1 MTAYQTALENW
12 RRDRLAALTAE
23 DGWLNLTDRIEI
35 APGRMTVGR
44 AADNDVAIS
53 AGPDHLGVLDLAA
66 DGAATFDA
74 GQGPQPFQPVPDN
87 PPRLKVGDLLLERS
101 QVEGIFAL
109 RVRDAAAPARQNF
122 PGIDAYPTAPDWR
135 IEADWILLPEPMD
148 LDIDL
153 VTGARDR
160 VRITHQARF
169 THDGQQVTLLPTHEK
184 SGKPMFVIRDQT
196 AGAETYGAARF
207 LIGEVHGDKVVL
219 DFNKAFNP
227 PCAYTE
233 FAVCPL
239 PPRQNIMGFP
249 IRAGER
255 KPEGHDAAS

>member
-1 MTAYQTALENW
+1 MSDYQTALETW

-23 DGWLNLTDRIEI
+23 DGWLNLTDRVEI

-44 AADNDVAIS
+44 GPQNDLVIS
-53 AGPDHLGVLDLAA
+53 AGPDHLGVLELAE
-66 DGAATFDA
+66 DGATTFEF
-74 GQGPQPFQPVPDN
+74 GRGPLPFQPVPDN

-101 QVEGIFAL
+101 QVEGIYAL

-122 PGIDAYPTAPDWR
+122 AGIDYYPIAPEWR
-135 IEADWILLPEPMD
+135 IEAEWRPLPEPQD

-160 VRITHQARF
+160 VRITHEAGF
-169 THDGQQVTLLPTHEK
+169 THDGQTVTLLPTHEK
-184 SGKPMFVIRDQT
+184 SGKPMFVIRDRT

-207 LIGEVHGDKVVL
+207 LIGEVQGDKVIL

-239 PPRQNIMGFP
+239 PPRQNIMPFA
-249 IRAGER
+249 IRAGEK
-255 KPEGHDAAS
+255 KPEGH

>member
-1 MTAYQTALENW
+1 MTYQTQIEDW
-12 RRDRLAALTAE
+12 RAGRLAALKAE

-35 APGRMTVGR
+35 APGRLTVGR
-44 AADNDVAIS
+44 AADNDVVIS
-53 AGPDHLGVLDLAA
+53 AGPDHLGVLDLAP
-66 DGAATFDA
+66 DGVATFDA

-122 PGIDAYPTAPDWR
+122 AGIDYYPIEPAWR
-135 IEADWILLPEPMD
+135 IEADWVPLPEPLD

-160 VRITHQARF
+160 VRITHEARF
-169 THDGQQVTLLPTHEK
+169 THDGQQITLLPTHEK
-184 SGKPMFVIRDQT
+184 SGKPMFVIRDKT

-207 LIGEVHGDKVVL
+207 LIGEVQDGKVVL
-219 DFNKAFNP
+219 DFNRAFNP
-227 PCAYTE
+227 PCAYTG

-239 PPRQNIMGFP
+239 PPRQNNMPFA
-249 IRAGER
+249 IRAGEM
-255 KPEGHDAAS
+255 KPADH

>member
-1 MTAYQTALENW
+1 MTYQTQIEDW
-12 RRDRLAALTAE
+12 RAGRLAALKAE

-35 APGRMTVGR
+35 APGRLTVGR
-44 AADNDVAIS
+44 AADNDVVIS
-53 AGPDHLGVLDLAA
+53 AGPDHLGVLDLAP
-66 DGAATFDA
+66 DGVATFDA

-122 PGIDAYPTAPDWR
+122 AGIDYYPIEPAWR
-135 IEADWILLPEPMD
+135 IEADWVPLPEPLD

-160 VRITHQARF
+160 VRITHEARF
-169 THDGQQVTLLPTHEK
+169 THDGQQITLLPTHEK
-184 SGKPMFVIRDQT
+184 SGKPMFVIRDRT

-207 LIGEVHGDKVVL
+207 LIGEVQGDKVVL

-239 PPRQNIMGFP
+239 PPRQNIMPFA
-249 IRAGER
+249 IRAGEK
-255 KPEGHDAAS
+255 KPADH

>member
-1 MTAYQTALENW
+1 MTYQTQIEDW
-12 RRDRLAALTAE
+12 RAGRLAALKAE

-44 AADNDVAIS
+44 AADNDVVIS
-53 AGPDHLGVLDLAA
+53 AGPDHMGVLDLAP

-109 RVRDAAAPARQNF
+109 RVRDAKAPARQNF
-122 PGIDAYPTAPDWR
+122 PGIDYYPIDPAWR
-135 IEADWILLPEPMD
+135 IEADWIPLSEPQD

-160 VRITHQARF
+160 VRITHEARF
-169 THDGQQVTLLPTHEK
+169 THYGQPITLLPTHEK

-239 PPRQNIMGFP
+239 PPRQNIMPFA
-249 IRAGER
+249 IRAGEM
-255 KPEGHDAAS
+255 KPADH

>member
-1 MTAYQTALENW
+1 MTYQTQIEDW
-12 RRDRLAALTAE
+12 RSDRLAALTAE

-44 AADNDVAIS
+44 AADNDVVIS
-53 AGPDHLGVLDLAA
+53 AGPDYLGVLDLGA

-74 GQGPQPFQPVPDN
+74 GQGAQPFQPVPDN

-109 RVRDAAAPARQNF
+109 RVRDAKAPTRQDF
-122 PGIDAYPTAPDWR
+122 PGIDYYPLDSAWR
-135 IEADWILLPEPMD
+135 IEADWHPLPEALD

-153 VTGARDR
+153 VTGAQDR
-160 VRITHQARF
+160 VRITHEARF
-169 THDGQQVTLLPTHEK
+169 THDGQTVTLLPTHEK
-184 SGKPMFVIRDQT
+184 SGKPMFVIRDRT

-207 LIGEVHGDKVVL
+207 LIGEVQGDKVVL

-239 PPRQNIMGFP
+239 PPRQNIMHFA
-249 IRAGER
+249 IRAGEL
-255 KPEGHDAAS
+255 KPADH